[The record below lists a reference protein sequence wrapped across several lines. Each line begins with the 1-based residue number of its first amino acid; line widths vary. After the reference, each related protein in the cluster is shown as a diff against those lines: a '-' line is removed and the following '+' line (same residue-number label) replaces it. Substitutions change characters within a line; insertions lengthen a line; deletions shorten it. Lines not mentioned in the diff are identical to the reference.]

1 MKPDLDCPENIRQH
15 VDNFYEKVLKD
26 EVLAHIF
33 LDVANIDIDEHL
45 AIIAKYWE
53 KLLLANPEYQR
64 HTMNIHRDI
73 HQQFAFTDK
82 EFERWLML
90 FVTTLDAH
98 FEGPSTDRARKLA
111 QSIAHNM
118 NILLN
123 EKDPA
128 RQVRP

>member
-26 EVLAHIF
+26 DVLAHIF
-33 LDVANIDIDEHL
+33 LDIAEIDIQEHL
-45 AIIAKYWE
+45 GIIAKYWE
-53 KLLLANPEYQR
+53 KLLLANPEYNR

-73 HQQFAFTDK
+73 HQQFPFTDK
-82 EFERWLML
+82 EFDRWLTL

-98 FEGPSTDRARKLA
+98 FEGPCTDRARKLA

-118 NILLN
+118 NVLLN
-123 EKDPA
+123 EKDRS
-128 RQVRP
+128 RQVKP